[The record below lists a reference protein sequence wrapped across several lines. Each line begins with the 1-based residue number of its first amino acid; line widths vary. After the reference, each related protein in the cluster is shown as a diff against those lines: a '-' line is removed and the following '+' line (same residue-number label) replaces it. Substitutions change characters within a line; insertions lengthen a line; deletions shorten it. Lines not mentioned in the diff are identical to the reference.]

1 MAVSVNFVVEAL
13 LFPAMQ
19 LAVLAEIGDNARFF
33 PIARPVVINACC
45 CAA

>member
-1 MAVSVNFVVEAL
+1 MAVSAKFVREALSFPTMQMAVSV
-13 LFPAMQ
+13 
-19 LAVLAEIGDNARFF
+19 EIGDNARFF

>member
-1 MAVSVNFVVEAL
+1 MAVSAKF
-13 LFPAMQ
+13 AMKAQ
-19 LAVLAEIGDNARFF
+19 PVKAEIGDNARFF